1 MTLLDTLFM
10 IKETEMMTR
19 FLDVLYVFLF
29 SSKSFRM
36 TGGFERTA
44 WMEVPDKKFHC
55 WNFVSKSTVNLF
67 EMEISCSTQHST
79 FTF

>member
-44 WMEVPDKKFHC
+44 WMEVPDKKFYC
-55 WNFVSKSTVNLF
+55 
-67 EMEISCSTQHST
+67 
-79 FTF
+79 